1 MQKVLNVK
9 KGDTVVVITGKDA
22 GKKGKVV
29 ASYPKKNRVVVE
41 GVNIITKHRKPR
53 SAQDKGGIVKHE
65 GTIDVSNVMIVCP
78 SCGKA
83 TRVKHTVV
91 DGKNVRVCKCGAVL
105 DKKFVKAAA
114 VKKAAKAETKEE
126 PKAEPKAEL
135 KTTLKAKAA
144 PKAESKKV
152 EKAETKAAPKAVKAT
167 GTNKT
172 ASRVTTKVKKGD
184 A

>member
-1 MQKVLNVK
+1 MQKILNVK

-29 ASYPKKNRVVVE
+29 ASYPKKGRVVVE
-41 GVNIITKHRKPR
+41 GVNIITKHKKPR

-83 TRVKHTVV
+83 TRVKHSLV

-105 DKKFVKAAA
+105 DKKFTKTAPA
-114 VKKAAKAETKEE
+114 KKSTKVEAKAEEKSE
-126 PKAEPKAEL
+126 P
-135 KTTLKAKAA
+135 
-144 PKAESKKV
+144 KKV
-152 EKAETKAAPKAVKAT
+152 EKAEEVKAAPKAAPKAVKAT
-167 GTNKT
+167 ATNKT

>member
-41 GVNIITKHRKPR
+41 GVNIITKHKKPR

-65 GTIDVSNVMIVCP
+65 GTIDVSNVMVICP
-78 SCGKA
+78 TCGKA
-83 TRVKHTVV
+83 TRIKHSIV

-105 DKKFVKAAA
+105 DKKFTKTAPA
-114 VKKAAKAETKEE
+114 KKAAKAEVKEE
-126 PKAEPKAEL
+126 VKAEAKAEPKTAAKAEA
-135 KTTLKAKAA
+135 KKVEKAEPKAKAA
-144 PKAESKKV
+144 PK
-152 EKAETKAAPKAVKAT
+152 TVKAT

-172 ASRVTTKVKKGD
+172 ASRVTSKVKKGD